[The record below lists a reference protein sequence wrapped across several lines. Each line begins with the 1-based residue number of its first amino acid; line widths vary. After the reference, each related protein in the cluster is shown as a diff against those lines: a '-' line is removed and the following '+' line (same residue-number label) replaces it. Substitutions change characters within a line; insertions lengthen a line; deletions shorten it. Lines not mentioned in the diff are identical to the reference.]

1 MSKRSRSVGLLLMA
15 ATPIVLTACSK
26 SSQFE
31 ATSSSNSNA
40 QAYATVQSCVN
51 DGRAQSE
58 CENAFAAAQQERE
71 KSAPR
76 FVSKEECEKQFDH
89 CGPSQAGGVFM
100 PLLAGYM
107 VGSMINRNDNRNGG
121 AGFMGGSVFR
131 SKNGDIN
138 RLSHTADGKATVK
151 SVRTAY
157 APTAS
162 RGGFGGRSYT
172 RSMGG

>member
-26 SSQFE
+26 PSQFE
-31 ATSSSNSNA
+31 TPSSSNA
-40 QAYATVQSCVN
+40 QAYASVQSCVN
-51 DGRAQSE
+51 DGRTQSE
-58 CENAFAAAQQERE
+58 CESALATAQQERE

-76 FVSKEECEKQFDH
+76 FASKDECEKQFDH
-89 CGPSQAGGVFM
+89 CGPNQAGGVFM

-107 VGSMINRNDNRNGG
+107 VGSMINRTDDRNRG
-121 AGFMGGSVFR
+121 AGFMGNSVFR

-138 RLSHTADGKATVK
+138 RLSHTADGKASVK
-151 SVRTAY
+151 SVRTAH

-162 RGGFGGRSYT
+162 RGGFGGRSYA

>member
-26 SSQFE
+26 PAQFE
-31 ATSSSNSNA
+31 KPSSTA

-58 CENAFAAAQQERE
+58 CENALASAQQERE
-71 KSAPR
+71 KNAPR

-89 CGPSQAGGVFM
+89 CGPNQAGGVFM

-121 AGFMGGSVFR
+121 AGFMGSSVFR

-138 RLSHTADGKATVK
+138 RLAHTADGKASVK
-151 SVRTAY
+151 SVRPAH

-162 RGGFGGRSYT
+162 RGGFGSRSYA